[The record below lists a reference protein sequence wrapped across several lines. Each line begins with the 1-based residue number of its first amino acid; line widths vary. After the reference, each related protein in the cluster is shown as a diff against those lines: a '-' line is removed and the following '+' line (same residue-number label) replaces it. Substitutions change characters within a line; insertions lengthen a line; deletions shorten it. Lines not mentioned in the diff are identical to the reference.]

1 MLSIVK
7 CLGTG
12 FGGMAVDALSLED
25 GAVDFVGLGIVAS
38 LISLIVLASVQF
50 GYKKEVPRETRKIYR
65 EWVEGQ
71 KRISH
76 REERLQEATT

>member
-12 FGGMAVDALSLED
+12 FGAMTVDALSLENV
-25 GAVDFVGLGIVAS
+25 AVDFVGLGIVAS

-76 REERLQEATT
+76 RE